1 MDGGAGRQG
10 LCGGGLCDR
19 SAHSARSIT
28 MNGSLDPISPMNIA
42 HLLRRSAQIHARQP
56 AVLRGADLL
65 MDYATLG
72 ARTAALAAHLRQ
84 QCGVQPGDRVAIYA
98 ANCPE
103 YLEALHAIVW
113 AGAVSVPVNYKLHAK
128 ELAYVL
134 ADSDARVLLVSQ
146 ELTGAA
152 QEAGAPDTPVLGSD
166 AYEAAL
172 RHAPI
177 PVQDRAPDDVASLFY
192 TSGTTGRPKGVMQTH
207 RNLLAMTACYFTDVD
222 DVLPGDAMVYAAPM
236 SHGAGLY
243 NYAQVLR
250 GERHVV
256 PASGGFEP
264 AELVELADSVGQLTL
279 FAAPTMVHRLVDHV
293 RATGADVSG
302 FKTIVYGGGPMYA
315 DDLRNALAVMGHRFV
330 QIYGQGES
338 PMTIT
343 ALSCAQLADR
353 DHPRWAERMVS
364 VGVAQSLVEVRVVD
378 AAGQPLPTGETGEVV
393 VRGDT
398 VMPGYWNNPN
408 ATAQTLRDGW
418 LYTGDMGA
426 LDADGFL
433 TLKDRSK
440 DVIISGGSN
449 IYPRE
454 VEEVLLLHPQVR
466 EVAVVGQRDAQW
478 GEVVVAYLV
487 AGEGGPVADAA
498 LEALCLE
505 HIARFK
511 RPKEYRWVEA
521 LPKNSYGKVLKT
533 ELRRGSHPPC

>member
-1 MDGGAGRQG
+1 
-10 LCGGGLCDR
+10 
-19 SAHSARSIT
+19 
-28 MNGSLDPISPMNIA
+28 MNIA
-42 HLLRRSAQIHARQP
+42 HLLRRSAQLHAHQP
-56 AVLRGADLL
+56 AVLHGSEPLWT
-65 MDYATLG
+65 YAQLG
-72 ARTAALAAHLRQ
+72 TRTAALAGYLRT
-84 QCGVQPGDRVAIYA
+84 QCGISPGDRVAIYA
-98 ANCPE
+98 ANAPE

-113 AGAVSVPVNYKLHAK
+113 AGGVSVPVNYKLHAK

-134 ADSDARVLLVSQ
+134 ENSGARTVLVSQ
-146 ELTGAA
+146 ALAA
-152 QEAGAPDTPVLGSD
+152 TAREAGGPESALLVLGSP
-166 AYEAAL
+166 AYAQAVA
-172 RHAPI
+172 HAPI
-177 PVQDRAPDDVASLFY
+177 DVCDRAPNDVASLFY

-250 GERHVV
+250 GGRHVV
-256 PASGGFEP
+256 PLSGGFEP
-264 AELVELADSVGQLTL
+264 AELVQLAASVGQLTL

-315 DDLRNALAVMGHRFV
+315 DDLRNALAVMGNRFA

-343 ALSCAQLADR
+343 ALSRAQLADR
-353 DHPRWAERMVS
+353 NHPRWAERMAS

-378 AAGQPLPTGETGEVV
+378 AQGQSVPTGETGEVV

-398 VMPGYWNNPN
+398 VMPGYWNHPE

-418 LYTGDMGA
+418 LCTGDMGA

-466 EVAVVGQRDAQW
+466 EAAVVGQRDAEW

-487 AGEGGPVADAA
+487 AGEDGAVGDAV

-521 LPKNSYGKVLKT
+521 LPKNAYGKVLKT
-533 ELRRGSHPPC
+533 ELRGMGMVASKLDG

>member
-1 MDGGAGRQG
+1 
-10 LCGGGLCDR
+10 
-19 SAHSARSIT
+19 
-28 MNGSLDPISPMNIA
+28 MNIA
-42 HLLRRSAQIHARQP
+42 HLLRRSALLHAHRP
-56 AVLRGADLL
+56 ALLHGDQVLWSYG
-65 MDYATLG
+65 TLA
-72 ARTAALAAHLRQ
+72 ARTAALAAHLPTR
-84 QCGVQPGDRVAIYA
+84 CGVAPGDRVAIYA
-98 ANCPE
+98 ANAPE
-103 YLEALHAIVW
+103 YLEALHAILW

-134 ADSDARVLLVSQ
+134 ADSGARVV
-146 ELTGAA
+146 LTSEALA
-152 QEAGAPDTPVLGSD
+152 PAVREAGAPQDAVLVFGSEAYRAAVAQTPMDVC
-166 AYEAAL
+166 
-172 RHAPI
+172 
-177 PVQDRAPDDVASLFY
+177 DRAPHDVASLFY

-222 DVLPGDAMVYAAPM
+222 DILPGDAMVYAAPM

-256 PASGGFEP
+256 PRSGGFEP
-264 AELVELADSVGQLTL
+264 AELVQLAASVGQLTL

-293 RATGADVSG
+293 CATGADVSG

-315 DDLRNALAVMGHRFV
+315 DDLRNALAVMGNRFA

-378 AAGQPLPTGETGEVV
+378 AAGQPVPTGETGEVV

-398 VMPGYWNNPN
+398 VMPGYWNNPT
-408 ATAQTLRDGW
+408 ATAQTLQGGW

-466 EVAVVGQRDAQW
+466 EVAVVGQRDAEW
-478 GEVVVAYLV
+478 GEVVVAFLV
-487 AGEGGPVADAA
+487 AGEGGAVPEAELD
-498 LEALCLE
+498 ALCLE

-521 LPKNSYGKVLKT
+521 LPKNAYGKVLKT
-533 ELRRGSHPPC
+533 ELRAKS

>member
-1 MDGGAGRQG
+1 
-10 LCGGGLCDR
+10 
-19 SAHSARSIT
+19 
-28 MNGSLDPISPMNIA
+28 MNIA
-42 HLLRRSAQIHARQP
+42 HLLRRSAHIHAHRP
-56 AVLRGADLL
+56 AVLRGAELR

-72 ARTAALAAHLRQ
+72 ARTAALAAHLRA

-103 YLEALHAIVW
+103 YLEALHAILW

-134 ADSDARVLLVSQ
+134 ADSGARVLLVSQ
-146 ELTGAA
+146 ALAGAA
-152 QEAGAPDTPVLGSD
+152 QEAGAAPQGTLVLGSD
-166 AYEAAL
+166 AYEAAV

-177 PVQDRAPDDVASLFY
+177 SVQDRAPEDVASLFY

-264 AELVELADSVGQLTL
+264 AELVELAATVGQLTL
-279 FAAPTMVHRLVDHV
+279 FAAPTMVHRLVEHV
-293 RATGADVSG
+293 RATGADASG
-302 FKTIVYGGGPMYA
+302 FKTIVYGGGPMYV
-315 DDLRNALAVMGHRFV
+315 DDLRAALDTMGDCFA

-343 ALSCAQLADR
+343 ALSRAQLADR
-353 DHPRWAERMVS
+353 AHPRWAERMAS

-378 AAGQPLPTGETGEVV
+378 VEGQPVPPGETGEVV

-398 VMPGYWNNPN
+398 VMPGYWNNPE
-408 ATAQTLRDGW
+408 ATAKTLQGGW
-418 LYTGDMGA
+418 LYTGDMGS

-466 EVAVVGQRDAQW
+466 EAAVIGQRDADW
-478 GEVVVAYLV
+478 GEVVVAFLV
-487 AGEGGPVADAA
+487 AGEGGPVADAE
-498 LEALCLE
+498 LDALCLG

-511 RPKEYRWVEA
+511 RPKVYRWVEG

-533 ELRRGSHPPC
+533 ELRALSTVS

>member
-1 MDGGAGRQG
+1 MLWSYG
-10 LCGGGLCDR
+10 
-19 SAHSARSIT
+19 
-28 MNGSLDPISPMNIA
+28 
-42 HLLRRSAQIHARQP
+42 
-56 AVLRGADLL
+56 
-65 MDYATLG
+65 TLA
-72 ARTAALAAHLRQ
+72 ARTAALAAHLRTR
-84 QCGVQPGDRVAIYA
+84 CGVAPGDRVAIYA
-98 ANCPE
+98 ANAPE
-103 YLEALHAIVW
+103 YLEALHAILW

-134 ADSDARVLLVSQ
+134 TDFGARVV
-146 ELTGAA
+146 LTSEALA
-152 QEAGAPDTPVLGSD
+152 RVVREAGAPENAVLVFGSD
-166 AYEAAL
+166 AYRAAVA
-172 RHAPI
+172 HTPME
-177 PVQDRAPDDVASLFY
+177 VCDRAPHDVASLFY

-222 DVLPGDAMVYAAPM
+222 DILPGDAMVYAAPM

-256 PASGGFEP
+256 PLSGGFEP
-264 AELVELADSVGQLTL
+264 AELVQLAASVGQLTL

-315 DDLRNALAVMGHRFV
+315 DDLRNALAVMGNRFA

-343 ALSCAQLADR
+343 ALSRAQLADR

-393 VRGDT
+393 V
-398 VMPGYWNNPN
+398 
-408 ATAQTLRDGW
+408 
-418 LYTGDMGA
+418 
-426 LDADGFL
+426 
-433 TLKDRSK
+433 
-440 DVIISGGSN
+440 
-449 IYPRE
+449 
-454 VEEVLLLHPQVR
+454 EEVLLLHPQVR
-466 EVAVVGQRDAQW
+466 EVAVVGQRDTEW
-478 GEVVVAYLV
+478 GEVVVAFLV
-487 AGEGGPVADAA
+487 AGEGGAVADAV
-498 LEALCLE
+498 LDALCLE

-521 LPKNSYGKVLKT
+521 LPKNAYGKVLKT
-533 ELRRGSHPPC
+533 ELRAKS